1 MEWRSDGRA
10 NNQLRPISIEL
21 GFIDSPLG
29 SVFYKQGKTWVLAA
43 MDVIEGVP
51 QHCKGTEQG
60 WLSAEYS
67 LLPTSTR
74 PRSPREARLGRQAG
88 RTVEIQRIIGR
99 ALRSVVDL
107 FAVGENTIL
116 IDCDILQADGGTRTA
131 SITASCLA
139 MAQGCHRLMVEE
151 GWARNPIRD
160 FLVGVSVG
168 SVQGELLLDLNYNE
182 DHMAQVDMN
191 LGITSKGSFVE
202 IQGTGE
208 GRPFTQ
214 DELSSLLNLAQKGA
228 RDTIEICKVALEKAN
243 IGFLE

>member
-1 MEWRSDGRA
+1 MEWRNDGRS
-10 NNQLRPISIEL
+10 NDQLRPITIEL

-29 SVFYKQGKTWVLAA
+29 SVLFKQGKTWILAA

-51 QHCKGTEQG
+51 NHCKGTEQG
-60 WLSAEYS
+60 WLTAEYS
-67 LLPTSTR
+67 LLPSSTR
-74 PRSPREARLGRQAG
+74 PRSPREARQGRQTG

-116 IDCDILQADGGTRTA
+116 IDCDVLQADGGTRTA

-139 MAQGCHRLMVEE
+139 MAQGCHRLMIEE
-151 GWARNPIRD
+151 GWARNPLRD

-182 DHMAQVDMN
+182 DHMAQVDLN
-191 LGITSKGSFVE
+191 LGITSKGAFVE

-208 GRPFTQ
+208 GRPFPP
-214 DELSSLLNLAQKGA
+214 DELQALLTLAQKGA
-228 RDTIEICKVALEKAN
+228 QDTIEICKVALEKQD
-243 IGFLE
+243 IKM